1 MAVHKTH
8 PAKLIL
14 PSGVLDETKRF
25 WPIALYMP
33 DGTPYVPGVTGVGD
47 PGAEFANAYDV
58 WLGQGNTGTVDEYLA
73 SLKGA
78 QGAVGPAGPRGFK
91 GDRGDVGPQGPVG
104 PEGPIGL
111 TGAQGATGPRGLT
124 GDPGSTGP
132 SGLAGPR
139 GLKGDPGDQGLL
151 GPAGPQ
157 GIQGP
162 QGVKGDKGDPGVGG
176 GSDPDT
182 MVYRGPW
189 TNRQFNR
196 GDVVEFDNRLW
207 FAPANVGPQQP
218 TAQATGPL
226 APLQY
231 EAMGA
236 PGVAIAYTGPY
247 SIADATANPPY
258 YWYDLR
264 YFDLSVGGTVVLDA
278 TGPGGSHF
286 SLWRASDGHRLGLA
300 TTTTHAAFT
309 GIPAGR
315 YVIGVQKWE
324 DNPGLLSV
332 SLADGAV
339 LQPAPT
345 NWIEIPHFENA
356 LAKAAFPP
364 LSFFDDF
371 QTNHLG
377 DATIYGSVYNMAI
390 VGGKLAPTSTG
401 AVNARHITQRENH
414 ISEIEIS
421 TLPSDDI
428 VAVYYKYQ
436 PPGQLMARLTP
447 AGNLEIYSTQ
457 DGALVSV
464 PTGISPGNTP
474 LWLRAEINGDDV
486 IASVWEANPDLASS
500 QPTRTVGTR
509 LRGTTRDT
517 YGAGTTG
524 WGGIY
529 VEAGSTTNARIDHF
543 KIYAET

>member
-377 DATIYGSVYNMAI
+377 DPTIYGSVYNMTI

-401 AVNARHITQRENH
+401 AVN
-414 ISEIEIS
+414 
-421 TLPSDDI
+421 
-428 VAVYYKYQ
+428 
-436 PPGQLMARLTP
+436 
-447 AGNLEIYSTQ
+447 
-457 DGALVSV
+457 
-464 PTGISPGNTP
+464 
-474 LWLRAEINGDDV
+474 
-486 IASVWEANPDLASS
+486 ASS

-529 VEAGSTTNARIDHF
+529 VEAGSTTNVRIDHF